1 MEQKVPPEDDR
12 GLSEIAVIIRQ
23 IRRILD
29 LTQPEFGPI
38 VGVSGKSYPSYE
50 TGQRNPDESMLEKA
64 KAYYKEKTGVEWAS
78 PRPVPPGTIG
88 GSTWSQL
95 PEERKAAAVERALA
109 KGEAPLGMTQDEAIQ
124 RAYVILGE
132 VKVAMPQLREL
143 WTQREEGAFLAGVTR
158 LLTAAQRSELADGLQ
173 NILVQI
179 AKVASSEGKRQKE
192 DAG

>member
-1 MEQKVPPEDDR
+1 MDPATLYSWRQR
-12 GLSEIAVIIRQ
+12 GTLKISVLQEF
-23 IRRILD
+23 
-29 LTQPEFGPI
+29 LTPAEFF
-38 VGVSGKSYPSYE
+38 YAT
-50 TGQRNPDESMLEKA
+50 TGEKA
-64 KAYYKEKTGVEWAS
+64 QE
-78 PRPVPPGTIG
+78 VPPGTIG

-132 VKVAMPQLREL
+132 VKAAMPQLREL

-158 LLTAAQRSELADGLQ
+158 LLTAAQRSELADGLR

-179 AKVASSEGKRQKE
+179 AKVAAAEGKKQKE